1 MGLFDKILNKKEN
14 VTKSYDNMSQQ
25 EKLSYIKTLEED
37 HDNKL
42 YSMGESYYFS
52 EEAKILGRK
61 INELKKEYI
70 NEFPQDYLTVGANIH
85 QVLWCYV
92 NGMPVGEQEILKLTG
107 EGKYYESRGE
117 YEKAINFYNQA
128 NDLTMQVCG
137 DEIQELITENGP
149 GDYLYTAKINQ
160 RIRVCK
166 KVLLKDK
173 TTRLESEAKS
183 LEKTNPSEAIK
194 IYEELNRLKPGLKKY
209 NKRIDICKKKL

>member
-1 MGLFDKILNKKEN
+1 MSLFNKILKKEN
-14 VTKSYDNMSQQ
+14 VTNSYDDMSQQ
-25 EKLSYIKTLEED
+25 EKLDYIKTLEED

-42 YSMGESYYFS
+42 YSQGESYYFS

-70 NEFPQDYLTVGANIH
+70 KEFPQDYLTVGANIH
-85 QVLWCYV
+85 QVLWSYV
-92 NGMPVGEQEILKLTG
+92 NGMPLGEQEILRLTG
-107 EGKYYESRGE
+107 EGKYYEELGE
-117 YEKAINFYNQA
+117 YDNAIGYYQDA
-128 NDLTMQVCG
+128 YDLTMQVLG
-137 DEIQELITENGP
+137 DETQELIDENGP
-149 GDYLYTAKINQ
+149 GEYLYTAKINQ

-166 KVLLKDK
+166 KAILKDK
-173 TTRLESEAKS
+173 TTKLESEAKA